1 MGNTPGSSANPAEA
15 ANASKRPNNKMKA
28 IHMRL
33 LRIKNRGSK
42 SSSAKIH
49 HQQAAPV
56 AVTLHETKEVTAIN
70 SMLTEEEIKN
80 IQVHTC

>member
-1 MGNTPGSSANPAEA
+1 MGNTAAGSLPNPAETA
-15 ANASKRPNNKMKA
+15 KASKRPHNKMKA

-33 LRIKNRGSK
+33 LRIKNRGK
-42 SSSAKIH
+42 SGSAKIH
-49 HQQAAPV
+49 HQQAA
-56 AVTLHETKEVTAIN
+56 AATLHETKEVTAIN